1 VEGKIHGVFYTGIN
15 RPKNSEEKWG
25 GGLSKGGPGRKGIF
39 A

>member
-1 VEGKIHGVFYTGIN
+1 MEGKIHGVFYTGIN

-25 GGLSKGGPGRKGIF
+25 GGLAKGGPGGKGIF